1 MKMSAMMFMPRNI
14 QMSQSKYIIARAG
27 LDIVVIPGSRIQLG
41 KTETVLEMAFKIMR
55 VIKYLPVAEFLEVC
69 ILDNLTAL
77 KPFDLHML
85 VYFTREPVISSNNC
99 RLHGQDAAKDCQD
112 PVV

>member
-27 LDIVVIPGSRIQLG
+27 LDIVVIPGSKIQLT

-55 VIKYLPVAEFLEVC
+55 VIMYLPVAEFLEVC

-77 KPFDLHML
+77 KSFDLHFL
-85 VYFTREPVISSNNC
+85 VFFIRKPIISRNNSG
-99 RLHGQDAAKDCQD
+99 LHGYDAA
-112 PVV
+112 